1 MATSD
6 LNPEYCSIRDG
17 VVTVNGNV
25 QYTDNCHDGDEPFI
39 VKAYRAL
46 GISYPKFFKM
56 DNLSKTGFL
65 ATELLLKGTP
75 LDTQDLKSDMAVV
88 LMTGNASLDTD
99 LNFQSTIN
107 NPAAYFPSPSIFVYT
122 LPNIMLGE
130 ICIRFKI
137 TGEGI
142 VFIDRDI
149 NGTVLYEYI
158 DTLFSDGITES
169 CLFGWVDYMEGKA
182 EAFISVIHKEMITES
197 FNQDS
202 FNSFIRR
209 TFRISNHQH

>member
-1 MATSD
+1 MVISD

-17 VVTVNGNV
+17 VVTVNGNIL
-25 QYTDNCHDGDEPFI
+25 YADNHQEGDEPFI
-39 VKAYRAL
+39 IKAYRSL

-56 DNLSKTGFL
+56 DSLSKTGFL
-65 ATELLLKGTP
+65 AAELLLKGTAT
-75 LDTQDLKSDMAVV
+75 DNQELKSNIAVI

-99 LNFQSTIN
+99 LNFQSTID

-142 VFIDRDI
+142 VFIDREI

-158 DTLFSDGITES
+158 DTLFTDGITDS
-169 CLFGWVDYMEGKA
+169 CLFGWVDYLNGKA
-182 EAFISVIHKEMITES
+182 EAFISVIHKDMITQS
-197 FNQDS
+197 FNQHS
-202 FNSFIRR
+202 FNSFIQR
-209 TFRISNHQH
+209 TFRTSNHQH